1 MWERG
6 RYKATPPCCCSKT
19 ATTAALSSSS
29 MTAAARQEAT
39 AGQQAS
45 RHTSS
50 KQATRSDRPVPE
62 PGEKKR
68 SAASASRRGR
78 VRTMYPTCRPGSVCR
93 LGCPGLSKQRA
104 ENLSLADARHGALR
118 PNSKVPVK
126 SISEKEAGQWA
137 RPGTDEVSGRRHGS
151 QDTVVGCAAEL
162 RRMDE
167 RGWRLSGQV
176 GPQQPR
182 SSRAD
187 VPVPQLNDAKLSVIR
202 FTSMDATSFP
212 SCLAHRAQ
220 AGREY
225 HPHLSACA
233 TAAAVLCGPQNG
245 RASLPDIDG
254 FPQRSWIERREC
266 SAALTLGEQR
276 PGLAVNGWVWLK

>member
-1 MWERG
+1 MLRRHHAEAGCVHVPDLPTWLCLSVG
-6 RYKATPPCCCSKT
+6 LPGPFQ
-19 ATTAALSSSS
+19 AAC
-29 MTAAARQEAT
+29 
-39 AGQQAS
+39 G
-45 RHTSS
+45 
-50 KQATRSDRPVPE
+50 E
-62 PGEKKR
+62 PL
-68 SAASASRRGR
+68 SRR
-78 VRTMYPTCRPGSVCR
+78 
-93 LGCPGLSKQRA
+93 CPPRSTA
-104 ENLSLADARHGALR
+104 R
-118 PNSKVPVK
+118 PNFKVPVK

-187 VPVPQLNDAKLSVIR
+187 VPVPQLNDAQLSVIR
-202 FTSMDATSFP
+202 FTSTDATSFP

-233 TAAAVLCGPQNG
+233 TAAAVLCG
-245 RASLPDIDG
+245 
-254 FPQRSWIERREC
+254 FPQIWRVSLRVCLRVSCWAPKTAELHFRILMVFPRGRGLGDA
-266 SAALTLGEQR
+266 SARLR
-276 PGLAVNGWVWLK
+276 